1 MNIINKKTL
10 SKNVIFNFIGQ
21 ILPIIVM
28 IFTMPFI
35 IKGLGTERFGFLSII
50 WVIIGN
56 FAVFDLGL
64 GRAVNKFVAESIG
77 RGGDDKHEIP
87 QIIWSALTVQIIF
100 GIIGGVVFILIT
112 PFLVTYFLKIPYNL
126 INEAKISLYLLAPS
140 IPVLLITASLSG
152 VLSAYQRFDLINY
165 VKIPISSLTYII
177 LLVCVFLKFNLPDIV
192 IVILLIRLLNLII
205 FAIFTVQ
212 LIPALKKYSL
222 LLGLIPRLFSF
233 GGWIMVSNVVGPI
246 LVYFNTLLIGSVLS
260 MSSVAFYSMPYEA
273 VTRLWIISSS
283 LTMVLFPAFST
294 LNGNGDKKKLGELF
308 MRSIKYILLI
318 SGVISLIVIL
328 FAKDI
333 LLLWL
338 GNNFATHSALALQIL
353 SAGVLI
359 NSIAHVPYNLIQ
371 SVGRPDL
378 TAKFHL
384 IELPFYIFLAWY
396 LILKWG
402 IAGAAAA
409 WTLRVLID
417 AVLLFVAVFKVY
429 KLEIKFLKIKNAIGY
444 IVSFALLSITVLIV
458 KLLLT
463 NVSILLQVIT
473 FGFLF
478 CVFIL
483 FCWKYFFDSSEHEM
497 LSNVLKYVKIKQ

>member
-1 MNIINKKTL
+1 MNSINKKTL
-10 SKNVIFNFIGQ
+10 SKNVIFNFTGQ
-21 ILPIIVM
+21 IIPIIVM
-28 IFTMPFI
+28 VFTMPFI

-50 WVIIGN
+50 WIIIGN

-77 RGGDDKHEIP
+77 RGGDDNREIP

-100 GIIGGVVFILIT
+100 GIAGGIVFALII
-112 PFLVTYFLKIPYNL
+112 PFLATYFLKIPHNL
-126 INEAKISLYLLAPS
+126 INEATISLYLLAPS

-165 VKIPISSLTYII
+165 VKIPITSLTYII

-192 IVILLIRLLNLII
+192 IVILSIRVINLII
-205 FAIFTVQ
+205 FAIFSIK
-212 LIPALKKYSL
+212 LIPALKKYSIVFS
-222 LLGLIPRLFSF
+222 LIPRLFSF
-233 GGWIMVSNVVGPI
+233 GGWIMVSNVVAPI
-246 LVYFNTLLIGSVLS
+246 LVYLNTLLIGSMLS

-294 LNGNGDKKKLGELF
+294 LNGSGDKEKLGELF

-328 FAKDI
+328 FAKEI
-333 LLLWL
+333 LFLWL
-338 GNNFATHSALALQIL
+338 GKGFAEQSALTLQIL
-353 SAGVLI
+353 SAGALI
-359 NSIAHVPYNLIQ
+359 NSIAHIPYNLIQ
-371 SVGRPDL
+371 GIGRPDL

-384 IELPFYIFLAWY
+384 IELPFYIFIVWF
-396 LILKWG
+396 LILKFG

-417 AVLLFVAVFKVY
+417 AVLLFFAVFKVH
-429 KLEIKFLKIKNAIGY
+429 KLEINFLKIKNAIGF
-444 IVSFALLSITVLIV
+444 IASFAVLSVIVLIT
-458 KLLLT
+458 KLLLI
-463 NVSILLQVIT
+463 NFSILTQIIA

-478 CVFIL
+478 CIFIL
-483 FCWKYFFDSSEHEM
+483 FCWKYFFDSSEHEI
-497 LSNVLKYVKIKQ
+497 LSNIMKLVKVR